1 MHSALVRGYVCRP
14 PDLLSLPSD
23 EEWYAW
29 DGKWTKSTS
38 GAGKYQSQWYAGHT
52 ADWKKE
58 ALDYMLE
65 KLASP
70 DEVEWSAR
78 DTHSQCYVCKVVD
91 NGLTKQT
98 CGYELQKGISK
109 LDTSKDSV
117 TGKTIT
123 KINIFTTTDCE
134 TPTPKV
140 GERVFYKAVTKDRLR
155 GMQGFQRRSIFQY
168 IRGIPKCLIEKLRSN
183 KTSHA

>member
-1 MHSALVRGYVCRP
+1 MCQESAG
-14 PDLLSLPSD
+14 
-23 EEWYAW
+23 
-29 DGKWTKSTS
+29 G
-38 GAGKYQSQWYAGHT
+38 
-52 ADWKKE
+52 
-58 ALDYMLE
+58 
-65 KLASP
+65 
-70 DEVEWSAR
+70 SAC
-78 DTHSQCYVCKVVD
+78 SA
-91 NGLTKQT
+91 

-168 IRGIPKCLIEKLRSN
+168 IRGIPKYFFEKLRSTKRSN
-183 KTSHA
+183 I